1 MAPLSWSG
9 HPFLVGCNGL
19 LISLLASI
27 CITLYFLLNVAAK
40 IILLKLKPD
49 LLKSSFTFHPV
60 FIYSVNIVR
69 HQQNTLHCAKTQQYD
84 PIPGEGWLVSNHSRV
99 PIDAVAERCTGSL
112 GKERKGPQ
120 P

>member
-9 HPFLVGCNGL
+9 HPFLGGCNGL

-69 HQQNTLHCAKTQQYD
+69 HQQNTALCED
-84 PIPGEGWLVSNHSRV
+84 PTV
-99 PIDAVAERCTGSL
+99 
-112 GKERKGPQ
+112 
-120 P
+120 